1 MSFRKERKF
10 RVSISDSL
18 LIFAE
23 LQKRGIQSLFKKR
36 LIQSQYFD
44 TRNFQMYFDS
54 EEGLLP
60 RNKLRFRWYDNNLEN
75 INLEKKVSSIEGR
88 YKTSKKISYQRFKFL
103 EKNGLNDHN
112 YGLLIPSVFIS
123 YERAYFKYLNLRITF
138 DSNISYLLN
147 SKNIAAKD
155 GFRVIEIKAAKEIT
169 DDFLEKIIPIPSSR
183 FSKYSRAFL
192 NTLKNENV

>member
-10 RVSISDSL
+10 RVSISDSV

-23 LQKRGIQSLFKKR
+23 LQKRGIQHLYKKR

-44 TRNFQMYFDS
+44 TKNFQMHFDS

-60 RNKLRFRWYDNNLEN
+60 RNKVRVRWYGNNFEN
-75 INLEKKVSSIEGR
+75 INLERKVSSVEGR
-88 YKTSKKISYQRFKFL
+88 YKTSKNISYKRFKFL
-103 EKNGLNDHN
+103 KKNGLNDRD
-112 YGLLIPSVFIS
+112 YGLLIPSALIS
-123 YERAYFKYLNLRITF
+123 YERAYFKYMNIRITF
-138 DSNISYLLN
+138 DSNISYQLN
-147 SKNIAAKD
+147 SKKILAKD
-155 GFRVIEIKAAKEIT
+155 GFRVIEIKAAKDIT

-192 NTLKNENV
+192 HTLKNENV